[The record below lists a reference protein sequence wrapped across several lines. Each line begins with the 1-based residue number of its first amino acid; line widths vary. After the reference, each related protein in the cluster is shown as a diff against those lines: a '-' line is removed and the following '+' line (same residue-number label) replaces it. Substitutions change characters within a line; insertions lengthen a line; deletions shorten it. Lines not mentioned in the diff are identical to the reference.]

1 MSRSIAAVF
10 IFVALAVQATFALID
25 YSRETVTLELT
36 DEDLVQTIPDTYL
49 ERHAAV
55 HLGNLY
61 VGKHVAGEETYSRM
75 IAKENTHDIILLYTL
90 KLKMN
95 GKDFLS
101 LQNKITDKRDHSLL
115 RKETSTKK
123 EKENIQMFKYRAN
136 VSFTGVI
143 NFVTVHNVKDSQAVV
158 CVNENALG
166 RSEGSIVVRIA
177 PHSVAKLNV
186 LVGMHRQ

>member
-95 GKDFLS
+95 G
-101 LQNKITDKRDHSLL
+101 
-115 RKETSTKK
+115 
-123 EKENIQMFKYRAN
+123 
-136 VSFTGVI
+136 VI